1 MCFKVNNKEEEAEEL
16 KPADI
21 VKELTHIRS
30 SIDSFLQKFDT
41 LLRSDKYK
49 PKIEGKQSI

>member
-49 PKIEGKQSI
+49 PKIEGE